1 MVLIEERH
9 VEKLIHGAEKAA
21 GQRLCA
27 MVLMRGVD
35 VVLVGGVG
43 GWCWWVVL
51 VSLITQCVINN
62 GS

>member
-1 MVLIEERH
+1 MGGVGTWCWWVVLVGGWR
-9 VEKLIHGAEKAA
+9 V
-21 GQRLCA
+21 
-27 MVLMRGVD
+27 VLVGGVD
-35 VVLVGGVG
+35 GWCWWVALVGGVG